1 MSSRA
6 IVLAA
11 SCVAV
16 LAASI
21 PSTAA
26 AGTAGGDRGDDHG
39 HGLVEVR
46 KATARFHSVAAATR
60 AGYEPAGPCA
70 EEPGMGGMGFHY
82 VNQRLV
88 ADPALRPTEPE
99 AVLYELRHGR
109 LHLVAVEYIRND
121 ADQDLGTDEDRP
133 WLFGRPFDGPMLGHE
148 PGQPIHYD
156 LHAWAWKANPAGTFA
171 QWNPRVSCP

>member
-1 MSSRA
+1 MTSRA
-6 IVLAA
+6 IALAA
-11 SCVAV
+11 ACVAA
-16 LAASI
+16 LAAAA
-21 PSTAA
+21 PGAATAA
-26 AGTAGGDRGDDHG
+26 TGPAHRAD
-39 HGLVEVR
+39 GLTEVR
-46 KATARFHSVAAATR
+46 EATARFHSVEAAR
-60 AGYEPAGPCA
+60 QEGYEPAGPCA

-82 VNQRLV
+82 VNQQLA
-88 ADPALRPTEPE
+88 ADPALLPTEPE
-99 AVLYELRHGR
+99 ALLYELRHGKLR
-109 LHLVAVEYIRND
+109 LVAVEYIRND